1 MKSRRS
7 MLNKIII
14 IIFAI
19 ILVSIIFPQKSS
31 AISFKNI
38 ADSAGKVL
46 DNIFALL
53 NYIGDAVMDLL
64 QKQFVAPHPA
74 IIIASTESHGY
85 LNGLELM
92 LTVFGLTTMIIGI
105 FITGGF
111 LANIGVAAASVV
123 IKGATIGTLV
133 FITGGATTLAVGKE
147 FNGWSEKDGF
157 DIPMM
162 EYTPYTIFTGQ
173 VPAFDVNFID
183 PMDDII
189 ITRNRIESNWEGRSY
204 TNLLRLKDN
213 ENAPQPIYTYGGYG
227 EIFASSNGR
236 ANSHP
241 DTYSSLENAG
251 LAGAMDAATAYAMN
265 LYGFEESDKLEVSDE
280 NKTWSGN
287 ESGTIYVYRVRKVY
301 LKRSTNKVL
310 MEYEYFVSGGGF
322 YSLSGY
328 VSVWDLS
335 NVEESEVVSVAK
347 YESTAKILQNSIS
360 TWYNALRKFA
370 LVVLLSILVF
380 IAIKIIL
387 TSVAEEKAKYK
398 RFFIDWLIAV
408 CLLFV
413 LHYIMI
419 FVLTISE
426 NLTEIFLHKS
436 STTIQCKLP
445 DETKIDGV
453 KLINEFIPGTN
464 SGDIEVGK
472 EGELTWVGDFV
483 GYIRLQAGLTTR
495 WEQVQY
501 SLIYLVLVVDTCIFT
516 VMYIKRTLYMAFFT
530 MIAPLVAITYPLD
543 MMKDNQAQ
551 AFSTWLKEYVFNALI
566 QPVHLII
573 YTMTISTV
581 MEMLVIK
588 HPVYA
593 LVALGFIMPAERFL
607 RKMFG
612 FEKASTLSAMGQMA
626 GGAMVFSGIQKLSAL
641 GQKKKKQNDDDKKQ
655 DAIRTEDKNGIKLAE
670 PKQNSQKKTSN
681 VVKDGESNKREQ
693 STITTNTQP
702 KQNTSPNP
710 QNVNQKQLKAQS
722 KRLKVQKSNHSVRR
736 AVDKLGARSARKAL
750 KSRPLKTLGRW
761 HAKALGAAALGSI
774 GLVAGVASGDFGKV
788 ATYTAGAAG
797 VGAKIGGNISDNIW
811 DEARDIKE
819 NFRKGYLGED
829 EYNNRELNKEFFMSD
844 GWIDIEN
851 DSGIFPE
858 LSGHERRKAIKET
871 TQEYLDAGIDDPKKI
886 QEGMKCGLS
895 TEEAIYAIKLAE
907 IIGKDDWNDP
917 DKKAAFKERYQSALG
932 DNANEI
938 WKNINKFF

>member
-1 MKSRRS
+1 MYCY
-7 MLNKIII
+7 
-14 IIFAI
+14 F
-19 ILVSIIFPQKSS
+19 
-31 AISFKNI
+31 
-38 ADSAGKVL
+38 
-46 DNIFALL
+46 
-53 NYIGDAVMDLL
+53 GDRVENADLL
-64 QKQFVAPHPA
+64 D
-74 IIIASTESHGY
+74 S
-85 LNGLELM
+85 
-92 LTVFGLTTMIIGI
+92 
-105 FITGGF
+105 
-111 LANIGVAAASVV
+111 
-123 IKGATIGTLV
+123 
-133 FITGGATTLAVGKE
+133 
-147 FNGWSEKDGF
+147 
-157 DIPMM
+157 
-162 EYTPYTIFTGQ
+162 
-173 VPAFDVNFID
+173 
-183 PMDDII
+183 
-189 ITRNRIESNWEGRSY
+189 
-204 TNLLRLKDN
+204 TNLEDFQIRVDVFV
-213 ENAPQPIYTYGGYG
+213 G
-227 EIFASSNGR
+227 EWE
-236 ANSHP
+236 
-241 DTYSSLENAG
+241 T
-251 LAGAMDAATAYAMN
+251 
-265 LYGFEESDKLEVSDE
+265 
-280 NKTWSGN
+280 
-287 ESGTIYVYRVRKVY
+287 TI
-301 LKRSTNKVL
+301 L
-310 MEYEYFVSGGGF
+310 
-322 YSLSGY
+322 
-328 VSVWDLS
+328 
-335 NVEESEVVSVAK
+335 K
-347 YESTAKILQNSIS
+347 YESSAKVLQKGIS
-360 TWYNALRKFA
+360 TWYKAFKRVA
-370 LVVLLSILVF
+370 LVLLLSMVVF
-380 IAIKIIL
+380 AGIKMVL
-387 TSVAEEKAKYK
+387 SSVAEKKAKYK
-398 RFFIDWLIAV
+398 KFLIDWLTAI

-413 LHYIMI
+413 LNYLMLFI
-419 FVLTISE
+419 LTISD
-426 NLTEIFLHKS
+426 NLTQIFLTKGTKIIQCTLPEN
-436 STTIQCKLP
+436 TTIEGDGIPLREQFIN
-445 DETKIDGV
+445 DEI
-453 KLINEFIPGTN
+453 
-464 SGDIEVGK
+464 
-472 EGELTWVGDFV
+472 ELTEGIEFGEENQVTWYGDFV
-483 GYIRLQAGLTTR
+483 GYIRLKAGLENS
-495 WEQVQY
+495 WQSVQY
-501 SLIYLVLVVDTCIFT
+501 SIIYLVLVVYTCIFT

-681 VVKDGESNKREQ
+681 VVKDGESNKRAQ
-693 STITTNTQP
+693 STITTNTHP

-710 QNVNQKQLKAQS
+710 QNVDQKQLKAQS

-797 VGAKIGGNISDNIW
+797 VGAKIGGNVSDNIW
-811 DEARDIKE
+811 DEAKDIKE
-819 NFRKGYLGED
+819 DFRKGYLGED